1 MSADSLCSPA
11 ASILIACC
19 AGLVHGSFRV
29 AMIRDFADFIDREKG
44 ALGLFITLVEPT
56 RAMKHSHLSNRRT
69 LFLKSIFT

>member
-29 AMIRDFADFIDREKG
+29 AMIRDFADFIDREG
-44 ALGLFITLVEPT
+44 CARIIHHAVEPT